1 MRTIFDKKVGAGISL
16 AHCLDVN
23 QLAIHNLHSLI
34 TDIIH
39 PDDLLHL
46 VVCLELL
53 RDAFRFSHLLYQP
66 KKHFLRLPVN
76 ISKIS
81 YFVPGW
87 QIASSKIAASGAR
100 ALLAMT
106 QNR

>member
-39 PDDLLHL
+39 PDDPLHL

-53 RDAFRFSHLLYQP
+53 CDAFRFIYQP

-87 QIASSKIAASGAR
+87 QIVSSKIAASGAG

>member
-34 TDIIH
+34 TDIIY
-39 PDDLLHL
+39 PDDPLHL

-53 RDAFRFSHLLYQP
+53 RNTFRLGHLLYQP

-76 ISKIS
+76 ISKIP

-87 QIASSKIAASGAR
+87 QIAPFKIAASGAR